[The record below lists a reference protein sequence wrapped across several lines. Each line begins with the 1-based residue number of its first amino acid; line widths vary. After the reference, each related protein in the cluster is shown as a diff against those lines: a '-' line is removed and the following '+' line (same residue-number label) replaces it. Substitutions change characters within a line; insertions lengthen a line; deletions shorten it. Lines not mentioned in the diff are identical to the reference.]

1 MSDNLYEGNE
11 HYMSRAEEMYHYGVK
26 GMRWGV
32 ITQRV
37 SSGGRRAAEKLRSA
51 ARNAGTAAASKA
63 RIMGQQAVAST
74 KSKAIATAKKPFEK
88 KQKTEGDI
96 VKALKRKKMSQLSN
110 KELAVLN
117 ERLRLEMEYKR
128 VTKDSG
134 KLARGMRLAKNI
146 TTAVT
151 VIGGVYALK
160 NQPLVKDI
168 AKLMLTQ
175 KGVTKAVIP
184 TSTYGQQTPLAGAKM
199 TMNLYNKW
207 NTK

>member
-1 MSDNLYEGNE
+1 MENDFYEGYE
-11 HYMSRAEEMYHYGVK
+11 GYMSNAEVMYHYGVK
-26 GMRWGV
+26 GMKWGV
-32 ITQRV
+32 ITKRI
-37 SSGGRRAAEKLRSA
+37 SSAGRRASEKLKSA

-63 RIMGQQAVAST
+63 RMAGQKAVASS
-74 KSKAIATAKKPFEK
+74 KAKAIATAKKPFEK
-88 KQKTEGDI
+88 KDPTDGQIAK
-96 VKALKRKKMSQLSN
+96 KLQRKKLSQLSN

-128 VTKDSG
+128 VTADKG
-134 KLARGMRLAKNI
+134 KLARGMKLAKNI

-151 VIGGVYALK
+151 VVGGLYALK

-168 AKLMLTQ
+168 AKIMITQ

-199 TMNLYNKW
+199 TMNLYNQW
-207 NTK
+207 NK